1 VSALSPDLLAR
12 AFRAGNGEVA
22 WTREDAARATDAL
35 ADAGL
40 AILGGE
46 VWLVG
51 DGGWWD
57 ARIPT
62 ADGDAAVHS
71 WAPDPPVRQD
81 SESWAEFCARTRDYT
96 AVVLAAAELDAIVPP
111 ALRERLRYHLTR
123 VSEEAYGQLARRNAS
138 PRD

>member
-1 VSALSPDLLAR
+1 MTALSADLLAR

-22 WTREDAARATDAL
+22 WTREDAARAAEAL

-57 ARIPT
+57 TRIPT
-62 ADGDAAVHS
+62 AEGDAAVHS
-71 WAPDPPVRQD
+71 WAPDPPIRQD
-81 SESWAEFCARTRDYT
+81 CESWAEFCARTRDYT

-111 ALRERLRYHLTR
+111 PLRERLRYHLTW
-123 VSEEAYGQLARRNAS
+123 VSEEGYARLARRDAA